1 MVHRQ
6 HYDLAIGEKA
16 DPSHWDRAEQPQAL
30 VVRQDLESYVVGW
43 VS

>member
-6 HYDLAIGEKA
+6 DHDLAVGEKA

-30 VVRQDLESYVVGW
+30 VVRQDLES
-43 VS
+43 